1 MQLDPKLRFDNYII
15 GSGNRLAVAAARAVA
30 DAPGTVYNPLFIYSG
45 SGLGKTHL
53 MGAIGNQ
60 VTLTQPA
67 TTVRAV
73 ALDDIL
79 NELHAAM
86 ARGETDRLRQR
97 YQSVGMLLIDDV
109 QFLTGHAETQS
120 EVLRILNVLQTAK
133 HQIVMTSDRPPSE
146 IKDVD
151 DRLVTRMSGGLI
163 VDISAPD
170 YETRTAILHSKCE
183 ERGVHFRSGVMEE
196 LARLEF
202 RNVRELQGA
211 LNRLIAVQAM
221 GGEDSVR
228 PADVLTTLGS
238 LATTVAAA
246 PRAGPV
252 YPPPIPVEAAPFGTS
267 KPNWRTQIRSAIDH
281 WSGEGYGTA
290 ALERT
295 IAAATPPADVDAL
308 LRDYQDA
315 IAKLRELSKA
325 CAEADQALASNEV
338 FFDPDRVS
346 DAQQL
351 LERTKL
357 ATMILPGPSGTFT
370 RADYE
375 TGQSNELAVKA
386 ADAVIAAPGA
396 KYNPLFLH
404 GPSGVGKTHLMHAIG
419 NGLIDRSGGTARIAV
434 IAAQNFVDEL
444 IAALQSRTVERW
456 RAGFRTVDALLI
468 DDVQFV
474 AGKERTQEELFHVFN
489 ALHADGKQIVFT
501 SDRAPRDL
509 QGLEDRLRSRFEGGL
524 LVEMRAPDRALRE
537 RLFARFLRENG
548 WDEDKDL
555 VKELASEPAANV
567 REIIG
572 TVNRIVAAAELS
584 GRGPR
589 TSVARQAV
597 RPAAPRR
604 PTQDMDVT
612 ATDVLPL
619 DPEKLIIEWPE
630 PGARLIEELQ

>member
-1 MQLDPKLRFDNYII
+1 VQLDPKLRFDNYIV

-60 VTLTQPA
+60 VTQSQPS

-97 YQSVGMLLIDDV
+97 YQTVDMLLIDDV
-109 QFLTGHAETQS
+109 QFLTGHTETQS
-120 EVLRILNVLQTAK
+120 ELLRVLNVLQAAK

-211 LNRLIAVQAM
+211 LNRLIAVQGM
-221 GGEDSVR
+221 GGGDSVR
-228 PADVLTTLGS
+228 PADVITMLGS
-238 LATTVAAA
+238 LATTVAAP
-246 PRAGPV
+246 PRSSPA
-252 YPPPIPVEAAPFGTS
+252 YPPPIPVETAPFQTT

-290 ALERT
+290 SLERAV
-295 IAAATPPADVDAL
+295 AAATPPTDVDAL

-315 IAKLRELSKA
+315 VAKLRELSRA

-338 FFDPDRVS
+338 FFDPDRLG

-386 ADAVIAAPGA
+386 ADAVIAAPGV

-419 NGLIDRSGGTARIAV
+419 NGLVDRSGGIARIAV

-456 RAGFRTVDALLI
+456 RAGFRAVDALLI

-489 ALHADGKQIVFT
+489 ALHAEGKQIVFT

-524 LVEMRAPDRALRE
+524 LVEMRAPDKALRE

-555 VKELASEPAANV
+555 VKELATEPAANV

-589 TSVARQAV
+589 TSVARQVV

-604 PTQDMDVT
+604 PTQEMDVT
-612 ATDVLPL
+612 AADVLPL

-630 PGARLIEELQ
+630 PGARLIEEIQ

>member
-1 MQLDPKLRFDNYII
+1 MQLDPKLRFDNYVV

-30 DAPGTVYNPLFIYSG
+30 DAPGTVYNPLFVYSG

-53 MGAIGNQ
+53 MGAIGNH
-60 VTLTQPA
+60 VTQNHPT

-73 ALDDIL
+73 TLDDIL
-79 NELHAAM
+79 NELHEAM

-109 QFLTGHAETQS
+109 QFLTGHTETQS
-120 EVLRILNVLQTAK
+120 ELLRILNALQAAK
-133 HQIVMTSDRPPSE
+133 NQIVMTSDRPPSE

-163 VDISAPD
+163 VDISVPD
-170 YETRTAILHSKCE
+170 YETRTAILHAKCE

-196 LARLEF
+196 LGRLEF

-221 GGEDSVR
+221 SGDDSVR
-228 PADVLTTLGS
+228 PADVVSMLGS
-238 LATTVAAA
+238 LATTVAA
-246 PRAGPV
+246 PRRSGPA
-252 YPPPIPVEAAPFGTS
+252 YPPPVPVDSAPFETS

-281 WSGEGYGTA
+281 WSSEGYSTTS
-290 ALERT
+290 LERAV
-295 IAAATPPADVDAL
+295 AAATPPADVDAL

-315 IAKLRELSKA
+315 VAKLRELSKV

-338 FFDPDRVS
+338 FFDPDRLG

-357 ATMILPGPSGTFT
+357 ATMVMPGPSGTFT

-386 ADAVIAAPGA
+386 ADAVIASPGA

-456 RAGFRTVDALLI
+456 RAGFRAVDALLI

-489 ALHADGKQIVFT
+489 ALHAEGKQIVFT

-524 LVEMRAPDRALRE
+524 LVEMRAPDKALRE

-548 WDEDKDL
+548 WDEDKEL

-589 TSVARQAV
+589 ISVARQAV
-597 RPAAPRR
+597 KPAAPRR

-612 ATDVLPL
+612 AADVLPL
-619 DPEKLIIEWPE
+619 DAEKLIIEWPE

>member
-1 MQLDPKLRFDNYII
+1 VQLDPKLRFDNYVV

-30 DAPGTVYNPLFIYSG
+30 DAPGTVYNPLFVYSG

-53 MGAIGNQ
+53 MGAIGNH
-60 VTLTQPA
+60 VTQNHPT
-67 TTVRAV
+67 TTVRV
-73 ALDDIL
+73 VTLDDIL
-79 NELHAAM
+79 NQLHEAM

-109 QFLTGHAETQS
+109 QFLTGHTETQS
-120 EVLRILNVLQTAK
+120 ELLRILNALQAAK
-133 HQIVMTSDRPPSE
+133 NQIVMTSDRPPSE

-163 VDISAPD
+163 VDISVPD
-170 YETRTAILHSKCE
+170 YETRTAILHAKCE

-196 LARLEF
+196 LGRLEF

-221 GGEDSVR
+221 SGDDSVR
-228 PADVLTTLGS
+228 PTDVVSMLGS
-238 LATTVAAA
+238 LATTVAA
-246 PRAGPV
+246 PRRSGPA
-252 YPPPIPVEAAPFGTS
+252 YPPPVPVDTAPFETS
-267 KPNWRTQIRSAIDH
+267 KPNWRTQLRSAIDH
-281 WSGEGYGTA
+281 WSGEGYSTA
-290 ALERT
+290 SLERAV
-295 IAAATPPADVDAL
+295 AAATPPADVDAL

-315 IAKLRELSKA
+315 VAKLRELSKV

-338 FFDPDRVS
+338 FFDPDRLG

-357 ATMILPGPSGTFT
+357 ATMVMPGPSGTFT

-375 TGQSNELAVKA
+375 TGKSNELAVKA

-489 ALHADGKQIVFT
+489 ALHAEGKQIVFT

-524 LVEMRAPDRALRE
+524 LVEMRAPDKALRE

-548 WDEDKDL
+548 WEEDKEL
-555 VKELASEPAANV
+555 VKELATEPAANV

-589 TSVARQAV
+589 NSVARQAV
-597 RPAAPRR
+597 KPAAPRR

-612 ATDVLPL
+612 AADVLPL
-619 DPEKLIIEWPE
+619 DAEKLIIEWPE
-630 PGARLIEELQ
+630 PSARLIEELQ